1 MPAQAAFDDD
11 SDDEAD
17 PDIVFDDTEDDPTV
31 PCPYCRELYHEES
44 SRCPHCGQYISA
56 EDAPPA
62 RKPFWIVVG
71 LILAGFVAL
80 RWIL

>member
-11 SDDEAD
+11 LDDEAD
-17 PDIVFDDTEDDPTV
+17 PDIVFDHTEGDPTV
-31 PCPYCRELYHEES
+31 PCPYCREPYHEES

-62 RKPFWIVVG
+62 RKPLWIVVG